1 MKRLAAIIVLLSS
14 ASLFAQNAGIQTVSV
29 TTHRRHGIVSNSA
42 GTAQPELGSLLSDL
56 DQATSATNIHISA
69 LQVDRWKAGWLKSKS
84 HKHEARE
91 LAASLQNNLRDAMPG
106 LISQAQESRG
116 SMSATFTLY
125 NDLSAVVES
134 VGVLENMTV
143 SFGRKGDSTPL
154 HSDFVVLGRLRQQLA
169 SYIQITADLL
179 EPVDK
184 APRPGIV
191 TYGTILSASAQTP
204 R

>member
-29 TTHRRHGIVSNSA
+29 TTHRRQGIVSNSA

-56 DQATSATNIHISA
+56 NQATSATNIHISA
-69 LQVDRWKAGWLKSKS
+69 LQVDNWKTGWLKSNS
-84 HKHEARE
+84 HKREARE

-106 LISQAQESRG
+106 LISQAQDSRG

-134 VGVLENMTV
+134 VGVLDNMAV
-143 SFGRKGDSTPL
+143 SFGRKGDSNPL
-154 HSDFVVLGRLRQQLA
+154 HSDYVVLQQLRQQLA

-179 EPVDK
+179 EPVNK
-184 APRPGIV
+184 VPRPGIV

>member
-1 MKRLAAIIVLLSS
+1 MKRLAAIIVLLFS
-14 ASLFAQNAGIQTVSV
+14 ASLFAQNAGTQTVSV
-29 TTHRRHGIVSNSA
+29 TIHHRQGIVSNSS

-56 DQATSATNIHISA
+56 DQATSATNIHIAA
-69 LQVDRWKAGWLKSKS
+69 LQVDRWKAGWLKSNA
-84 HKHEARE
+84 HKREARE

-106 LISQAQESRG
+106 LISQVQDSRG

-134 VGVLENMTV
+134 VGVLENMAV
-143 SFGRKGDSTPL
+143 SFGRKGDPNPL
-154 HSDFVVLGRLRQQLA
+154 HSDYVLLQQLRQQLA

-179 EPVDK
+179 EPVNK

-191 TYGTILSASAQTP
+191 TYGTILSAH